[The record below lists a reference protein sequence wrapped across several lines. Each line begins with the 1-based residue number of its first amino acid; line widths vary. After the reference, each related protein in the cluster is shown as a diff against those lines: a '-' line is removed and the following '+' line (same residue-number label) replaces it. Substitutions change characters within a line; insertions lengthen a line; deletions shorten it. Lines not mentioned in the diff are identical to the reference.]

1 MCVGLF
7 AYVSLSAEVHMLVRI
22 GNSLL
27 TKDSGILVLTWVLG
41 K

>member
-7 AYVSLSAEVHMLVRI
+7 AHVSLSAEARMLVRI

-27 TKDSGILVLTWVLG
+27 TKDSGMLELTWVLG

>member
-7 AYVSLSAEVHMLVRI
+7 AHVSLSAGRMLVRI

-27 TKDSGILVLTWVLG
+27 TKDSGMLELTWVLG